1 MVLAI
6 VLLSVLAF
14 YGVFLAVLE
23 ILRRQPGKKHD
34 AGFRIILTVP
44 EGSADYLEGVIRR
57 IFSEDIPEKLLTDG
71 RLYVSADAG
80 NPQVVRI
87 IRDMQRMYPLELL
100 PQADR
105 YYMITGRGF
114 KMSEP

>member
-14 YGVFLAVLE
+14 TGVPRGFGNPEEAA
-23 ILRRQPGKKHD
+23 RQKHD